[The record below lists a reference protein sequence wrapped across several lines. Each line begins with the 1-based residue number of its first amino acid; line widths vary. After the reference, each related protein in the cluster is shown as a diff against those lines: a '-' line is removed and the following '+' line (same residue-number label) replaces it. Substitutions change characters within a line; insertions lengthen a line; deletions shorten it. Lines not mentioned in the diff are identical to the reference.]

1 MLQAFRNA
9 FKIPELKNRI
19 LFTLMIL
26 AVYRIGCHIPTPGIN
41 GQALSQIFA
50 ARGGVFGFAD
60 LFTGGALSNATV
72 FALGIMPY
80 ITASIIFSLLTSVV
94 PYLEKLSKEGEE
106 GRKKITQYTRY
117 ATIVLSLFQSYGIS
131 LWLERLSGGESPI
144 VMNPGISFRLLTML
158 TFTTGSGFV
167 MWLGEQ
173 ISERGIG
180 NGMSLIIFTS
190 IISRMPSAFGFAIRF
205 LSQGIL
211 SPFKAI
217 LLVAVM
223 VVVIA
228 GVIVLTQAQRRI
240 PIQYPRQVKGRRVYG
255 GHRSYLPL
263 RVNQAGVIPIIFA
276 VSLLTLPGMLSGAI
290 RNPSVRNFL
299 EMWASRG
306 SVPYTVAFA
315 ILIMAF
321 CYFYTAITFNP
332 TDIADNMKRY
342 GGFVPGVRPGKATA
356 EYLDYIMTR
365 ITFVGAMA
373 LASVAIFPTLI
384 EKGMDI
390 DFVVASFFGGT
401 SLLIMVGVALDTV
414 SQMESHLLMRHY
426 DGFMKK
432 GRIRGRRRI

>member
-1 MLQAFRNA
+1 MLRAFRDA

-26 AVYRIGCHIPTPGIN
+26 SVYRIGCHIPTPGIN
-41 GQALSQIFA
+41 GGALAAIFA
-50 ARGGVFGFAD
+50 DKGGIFGFAD
-60 LFTGGALSNATV
+60 LLAGGALSKATI

-94 PYLEKLSKEGEE
+94 PYLERLSKEGEE

-117 ATIVLSLFQSYGIS
+117 ATILLSLVQSFGIS
-131 LWLERLSGGESPI
+131 VWLERISTPVNPI
-144 VMNPGISFRLLTML
+144 VLIPGIPFKLLTML
-158 TFTTGSGFV
+158 TFTTGSGFI

-180 NGMSLIIFTS
+180 NGMSLIIYTS
-190 IISRMPSAFGFAIRF
+190 IVSRMPTAFGRAIEYLRRGS
-205 LSQGIL
+205 LT
-211 SPFKAI
+211 PFMAL

-255 GHRSYLPL
+255 GQRSYLPL

-276 VSLLTLPGMLSGAI
+276 MSLLSFPAMLSGAFS
-290 RNPSVRNFL
+290 NPGVRNFL
-299 EMWASRG
+299 AMWTSQG
-306 SVPYTVAFA
+306 SAPYSIAFA
-315 ILIMAF
+315 VLIVMF

-342 GGFVPGVRPGKATA
+342 GGFIPGVRPGKSTA
-356 EYLDYIMTR
+356 EHLDYIMTR
-365 ITFVGAMA
+365 ITFVGAFA
-373 LASVAIFPTLI
+373 LAFVALFPLLLQRGL
-384 EKGMDI
+384 EI
-390 DFVVASFFGGT
+390 DPTIAGFFGGT

>member
-1 MLQAFRNA
+1 MFRALRDA
-9 FKIPELKNRI
+9 FKIPELKNRL

-26 AVYRIGCHIPTPGIN
+26 AVYRIGCHVPTPGID
-41 GQALSQIFA
+41 GGVLHGIVT
-50 ARGGVFGFAD
+50 ARGGMFGIAD
-60 LFTGGALSNATV
+60 LFTGGALGRATI

-80 ITASIIFSLLTSVV
+80 ITSSIIFSLLTSVV
-94 PYLEKLSKEGEE
+94 PYLERLSKEGEE

-117 ATIVLSLFQSYGIS
+117 GTILLSLIQSFSIAVWLEQISTPETQIVL
-131 LWLERLSGGESPI
+131 R
-144 VMNPGISFRLLTML
+144 PGLAFKLLTML
-158 TFTTGSGFV
+158 TFTTGSGFI

-173 ISERGIG
+173 ISERGVG
-180 NGMSLIIFTS
+180 NGMSLIIYTS
-190 IISRMPSAFGFAIRF
+190 IVSRMPSAFGLAVDF
-205 LSQGIL
+205 LRRGSMT
-211 SPFKAI
+211 PFIA
-217 LLVAVM
+217 LLLAAVM

-228 GVIVLTQAQRRI
+228 GVVVLTQAQRRI

-276 VSLLTLPGMLSGAI
+276 LSLLSFPMMLSGAFS
-290 RNPSVRNFL
+290 NPAVKTFL
-299 EMWASRG
+299 QMWAQPG
-306 SVPYTVAFA
+306 NAAYTIVYAVLI
-315 ILIMAF
+315 ILF

-342 GGFVPGVRPGKATA
+342 GGFVPGVRPGKSTA

-365 ITFVGAMA
+365 MTFAGSLA
-373 LASVAIFPTLI
+373 LAFVALFPTFIQRGLSI
-384 EKGMDI
+384 PRTI
-390 DFVVASFFGGT
+390 STFFGGT